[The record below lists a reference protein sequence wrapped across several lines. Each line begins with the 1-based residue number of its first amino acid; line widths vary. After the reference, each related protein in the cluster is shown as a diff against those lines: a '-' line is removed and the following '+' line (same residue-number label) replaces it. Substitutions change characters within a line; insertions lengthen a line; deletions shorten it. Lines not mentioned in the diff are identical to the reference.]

1 MKRLAKILGA
11 AMLAVGTIG
20 LNTPMCIAFFYS
32 PKKPAAL
39 K

>member
-1 MKRLAKILGA
+1 MKKVVKVLAAFVGKLG
-11 AMLAVGTIG
+11 
-20 LNTPMCIAFFYS
+20 NDSEMCLGFFYS